1 MDTMHTRP
9 RARWDQ
15 VALAALLLVGVV
27 LTALGY
33 SRADRILLYAG
44 LFVVIAG
51 VLLGITR
58 MLSTGGR

>member
-1 MDTMHTRP
+1 
-9 RARWDQ
+9 